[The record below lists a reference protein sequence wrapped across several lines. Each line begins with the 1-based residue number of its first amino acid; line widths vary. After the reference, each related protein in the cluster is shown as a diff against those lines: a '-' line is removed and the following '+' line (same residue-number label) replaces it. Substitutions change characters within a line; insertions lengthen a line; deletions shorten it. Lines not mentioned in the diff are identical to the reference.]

1 MRPFISRKAA
11 ALVAGLSLALVT
23 AACASDDSPTST
35 VSPTSVT
42 MADMGSMADGPTI
55 PAGLAYADGEEIRF
69 VHTEVS
75 DEEIAELLSGM
86 MSSPV
91 LFVPSLAEVPESS
104 TAPVYVFT
112 NGPTGMGPLGFQ
124 PDVFPYPPGDA
135 QYTPLRSI
143 HLVTWVDPGQA
154 RELKSAAEVD
164 GAEQSGDV
172 TIEKPGVVYRIVSW
186 GGVIRPSGAMA
197 ALDPT
202 RGKAKRAH

>member
-1 MRPFISRKAA
+1 MRPFFSRKAA

-23 AACASDDSPTST
+23 AACASDDSPTAT
-35 VSPTSVT
+35 DRPTSLT
-42 MADMGSMADGPTI
+42 TAGMDMGSIGDVPTI
-55 PAGLAYADGEEIRF
+55 PAGLAYSEGQEIRF

-75 DEEIAELLSGM
+75 DEKIAKLLSNM

-91 LFVPSLAEVPESS
+91 LFVPALTEVPEST

-143 HLVTWVDPGQA
+143 HQVTWVDPGQA
-154 RELKSAAEVD
+154 RELKSAAEIRE
-164 GAEQSGDV
+164 AEQNGDL
-172 TIEKPGVVYRIVSW
+172 TIEKPGVVVNMPFVTWPDGQR
-186 GGVIRPSGAMA
+186 
-197 ALDPT
+197 
-202 RGKAKRAH
+202 

>member
-1 MRPFISRKAA
+1 MSPFVSRKAA
-11 ALVAGLSLALVT
+11 ALVAGVSLALVT
-23 AACASDDSPTST
+23 AACTSDDSPTST
-35 VSPTSVT
+35 VSPTSTT
-42 MADMGSMADGPTI
+42 MAGMDMDSMEDAPTI
-55 PAGLAYADGEEIRF
+55 PAGLAYAEGQEIRF

-75 DEEIAELLSGM
+75 DEELATLLSNM

-91 LFVPSLAEVPESS
+91 LLVPSLAEVPESS

-154 RELKSAAEVD
+154 RELKSAAEVQA
-164 GAEQSGDV
+164 AEQDGDV
-172 TIEKPGVVYRIVSW
+172 TIEKPGAVVNMPFVTWPNGQR
-186 GGVIRPSGAMA
+186 
-197 ALDPT
+197 
-202 RGKAKRAH
+202 

>member
-1 MRPFISRKAA
+1 MRPFNSRKAA
-11 ALVAGLSLALVT
+11 ALVAGLSLALVA

-42 MADMGSMADGPTI
+42 MSSNDMDSMADGPTI
-55 PAGLAYADGEEIRF
+55 PAGLAYTEGQEIRF

-75 DEEIAELLSGM
+75 DEEIAKLLSGM

-91 LFVPSLAEVPESS
+91 LFVPSLAEVPART

-124 PDVFPYPPGDA
+124 PDVFPFPPGDA

-143 HLVTWVDPGQA
+143 HLVTWVAPGQS
-154 RELKSAAEVD
+154 RELKSAADVQE
-164 GAEQSGDV
+164 AEQNGDV
-172 TIEKPGVVYRIVSW
+172 TIEKPGVVVNMPFVTW
-186 GGVIRPSGAMA
+186 PSGQ
-197 ALDPT
+197 
-202 RGKAKRAH
+202 R